1 MLAPRR
7 KAPTLI
13 VICTTQ
19 ESVAV
24 TMTLD
29 LIPYHKKSVLII
41 EDLAEMRSSM
51 KSMLTNMGVQSME
64 TVNNGE
70 EALAKLA
77 LNKYDIVFSDYE
89 LGRGKDGQQ
98 ILEEVRYS
106 GLIPASTVYIMVT
119 AAQTVEMVMGALEF
133 EPDGYIAKPVTL
145 EILRTR
151 LNRIIR
157 TKDVYRDINRAIDKN
172 DINGALEACNR
183 LAVEKPKFALP
194 AYRIKGKLLLG
205 EKRYEEARDIYDTVL
220 GIKRVAWAILGMGKV
235 EYFDGHYDDA
245 QELLESLAK
254 TKSKYVEAF
263 DWLSKVLE
271 AQGKFKAAQQVLQQ
285 AVEESPKA
293 VVRQQELARLAELNG
308 DTETMYK
315 ACRKATG
322 LSRNSVFRNAE
333 NYIRYA
339 KSLQTKIKHGSLRD
353 QKLAINEAFSHIE
366 TAKTEFHL
374 NLSQMVKCSLVEAQT
389 LHNSGKHL
397 EGKMAYRAVRS
408 MIKDESALS
417 LDDQLDV
424 LVAKLQFEEE
434 ADSRDY
440 GDELLKKIGSN
451 RRLQTKY
458 YNILDFHLSKLP
470 EARMELLKA
479 RGNELMAIKDYE
491 EAWEVLHKA
500 TRLPCADVDSQ
511 LEALRA
517 AVNLYKQGERN
528 ADLLNDTNGL
538 FNILQN
544 MDSGDPRYPSLEK
557 LRLQWAEQTPDDSQ
571 SATG

>member
-1 MLAPRR
+1 MA
-7 KAPTLI
+7 
-13 VICTTQ
+13 
-19 ESVAV
+19 
-24 TMTLD
+24 LD
-29 LIPYHKKSVLII
+29 LIPYHKKNVLII

-51 KSMLTNMGVQSME
+51 KSMLANMGVQQME

-77 LNKYDIVFSDYE
+77 LNQYDIVFSDYE

-106 GLIPASTVYIMVT
+106 GLIPAATVYIMVT

-133 EPDGYIAKPVTL
+133 EPDGYITKPVTL

-157 TKDVYRDINRAIDKN
+157 TKDVYREINRAIDKN

-220 GIKRVAWAILGMGKV
+220 GIKRVAWAVLGMGKV
-235 EYFDGHYDDA
+235 EYFSGNYEAA

-308 DTETMYK
+308 DMETMYK

-322 LSRNSVFRNAE
+322 LSKNSVFRNAD

-339 KSLQTKIKHGSLRD
+339 KALQAKIKHGSMRD
-353 QKLAINEAFSHIE
+353 QKLAISEAFSHIE
-366 TAKTEFHL
+366 TAKTDFHL
-374 NLSQMVKCSLVEAQT
+374 NLSQMVKCGLVEAQT
-389 LHNSGKHL
+389 LYNSGKNL
-397 EGKMAYRAVRS
+397 EGKMAYRAVCS
-408 MIKDESALS
+408 MVKDDSTLS
-417 LDDQLDV
+417 LDDQLDM
-424 LVAKLQFEEE
+424 LVAKLQFEDE
-434 ADSRDY
+434 ADSRAY
-440 GDELLKKIGSN
+440 GTDLLKKIGSN
-451 RRLQTKY
+451 RRLQSKY
-458 YNILDFHLSKLP
+458 YSILDFHLSKLP
-470 EARMELLKA
+470 EARMELLKQ
-479 RGNELMAIKDYE
+479 RGNELLGIKDYE
-491 EAWEVLHKA
+491 EAWEVLYKA
-500 TRLPCADVDSQ
+500 TRLPCTDVDCQ
-511 LEALRA
+511 LDALKA
-517 AVNLYKQGERN
+517 VVNLYKQGKRN
-528 ADLLNDTNGL
+528 SELLNQANEL

-544 MDSGDPRYPSLEK
+544 MDSGDPRYPTLEK